1 MIYVLC
7 IAWGGLPIYSPDWC
21 PYSYYNVR
29 YGLQLLPAVPVFV
42 ALAYEFLHTVLK
54 GHGFQPCRQDV
65 PHPRGFSRWPA
76 FAVLIVVAT
85 SYVTLWRQTP
95 ICLREAQPNRKAP
108 LAIDPRLPPQLKK
121 LPTPST
127 LHLDSSTHPAP
138 HPT

>member
-65 PHPRGFSRWPA
+65 PHARGFSRWPA

-95 ICLREAQPNRKAP
+95 ICLREAQANGRARLEVHLLLPAELNN
-108 LAIDPRLPPQLKK
+108 LPPA
-121 LPTPST
+121 ST
-127 LHLDSSTHPAP
+127 L
-138 HPT
+138 